1 MLSRIAAQQLASP
14 RSSVSKAF
22 RMSLSTADMSSS
34 RKEHLDLTKLQWR
47 DPDTVAATVVSI
59 SDLSQTVKSLTL
71 KVDENLIKST
81 GLSFKAGQWLDFF
94 IPGEPQVG
102 GFSMTSSPHELQSLS
117 TLDLA
122 VKVSS
127 WPPARWIHSK
137 CKEGDTVAFRFG
149 GDFFYDAT
157 QMNQPHS
164 LLLIA
169 GGVGINPLYSIFQHV
184 AHAENVKSDSQ
195 MTDTSLLF
203 SAATTE
209 ELLFRSQI
217 DDYLSKN
224 NKLKAEYFVTR
235 EADSQFIN
243 RRITK
248 DDIAARL
255 SGAGDCSI
263 CFICGPPDMVVQ
275 TSQWLRELNIPKEN
289 IRFEL
294 WW

>member
-47 DPDTVAATVVSI
+47 DPDTAAATVVSI

-122 VKVSS
+122 VKMSS

-263 CFICGPPDMVVQ
+263 CYLCGPPDMVVQ